1 MLVTQGNS
9 APFYLT
15 DSSAGSSRSSYEQNL
30 PVNFYRQPERT
41 QALPELPRD
50 YRLRASDLGRYSG
63 RQLQELAAGQRA
75 YNPQEVISSGSES
88 AGYYSRRNLFVEP
101 ARLNRGAAGY
111 VNGQFIVNADYYING
126 QPTPIDPASTAG
138 RFPVNGQYF
147 LNSQY
152 RQSNAPGNPS
162 NGIPYGQY
170 PINESD
176 SIGGQFQYNAVV
188 ESQGE
193 IDRLSPYYISSGQF
207 RNGRFLANL
216 GFSQYSLAEIAPIE
230 IQAGRVQSPDRSQ
243 ILVNGQNTF
252 YGLFRPTLSNSNVIL
267 NSQTGRVLVEGS
279 YNDQGEYEVNGQALK
294 SGVNVIQGYA
304 ASGSVLTPVEVTV
317 QGRYTSGGQFLIQ
330 SDASSRDRSN
340 VRPRS
345 ERQQDEFDF
354 MRNAELKELSS
365 QLSTLTALF
374 GRFLNKVYGMATQ
387 DSKTPGLFLSFIA

>member
-1 MLVTQGNS
+1 M
-9 APFYLT
+9 
-15 DSSAGSSRSSYEQNL
+15 
-30 PVNFYRQPERT
+30 
-41 QALPELPRD
+41 PELPRD

-63 RQLQELAAGQRA
+63 RQLQELAAGRRA
-75 YNPQEVISSGSES
+75 YADQEVISSGSES

-126 QPTPIDPASTAG
+126 QPTPMNPSSTTG

-152 RQSNAPGNPS
+152 RSSNAPVNPN

-170 PINESD
+170 PINQSD
-176 SIGGQFQYNAVV
+176 DIYGQFQYNAVV

-193 IDRLSPYYISSGQF
+193 IDGLSPYFISSGQF
-207 RNGRFLANL
+207 RNGRFLTNL

-252 YGLFRPTLSNSNVIL
+252 YGLFRPTLADSNVIL
-267 NSQTGRVLVEGS
+267 NSQTGRVLVTGS
-279 YNDQGEYEVNGQALK
+279 YNDQGEYEVSGQALK
-294 SGVNVIQGYA
+294 GGVNVIQGYA

-317 QGRYTSGGQFLIQ
+317 QGRYTSGGQYIIQ
-330 SDASSRDRSN
+330 SDASNRDRIN
-340 VRPRS
+340 IRPPN

-354 MRNAELKELSS
+354 MRDVELKELTK
-365 QLSTLTALF
+365 QLSTLVTLY
-374 GRFLNKVYGMATQ
+374 GRFLNKVYGVAAQ
-387 DSKTPGLFLSFIA
+387 ESKTPGLFLSFVA